1 MSRWLPEVE
10 EERWITL
17 AGRYPPLAA
26 APTTVSGTGGWNRA
40 RPLSRIGF
48 FLLGLFAGTQ
58 AQALLSLLLGFGVG
72 LAAGLITLFV
82 AEALIIRRRLFR
94 SGLEEGLWLAGLSSI
109 CGEFLPRLI
118 EHHEALALA
127 LPSLALILAGLR
139 LLNPLALVAG
149 ALLSSASVSATLGHP
164 WLSPGTGVAS
174 LYCLA
179 LALLALFLGGQS
191 FRRPS
196 HDRMLDFLV
205 ITMPVAAFGWA
216 LAASPGAFRLQALA
230 GPWYPQLL
238 PLLVPLVCAVACFVI
253 GLQRRTH
260 APLLATLLCTL
271 CLVYELREITGLP
284 LRWRLLLWGTLAL
297 LACIALDRW
306 LRKPRNG
313 ITTADVGDDAESP
326 LFPDIARAALLTPLQ
341 APTTPTPYQ
350 GGGGQAGGGGAT
362 GQF

>member
-1 MSRWLPEVE
+1 MSRWLPEVA
-10 EERWITL
+10 EERWIAL
-17 AGRYPPLAA
+17 AGRYPELAA
-26 APTTVSGTGGWNRA
+26 TPTARSGAGGWNTA
-40 RPLSRIGF
+40 RPLSRVGF

-58 AQALLSLLLGFGVG
+58 TQSLLSLLLGFDLG
-72 LAAGLITLFV
+72 LAAGLITLLV
-82 AEALIIRRRLFR
+82 AEVLIVRRRLFR

-109 CGEFLPRLI
+109 CSAFLPRLI

-127 LPSLALILAGLR
+127 LPSLTLILAGLR

-164 WLSPGTGVAS
+164 WMAPGTGVAS

-179 LALLALFLGGQS
+179 LALFALFLGGRS

-196 HDRMLDFLV
+196 FDRMLDYLV
-205 ITMPVAAFGWA
+205 IAMPVAAFGWA
-216 LAASPGAFRLQALA
+216 LVASPGAFRLQALA
-230 GPWYPQLL
+230 GPWYPHLL
-238 PLLVPLVCAVACFVI
+238 PVLVPLVCAGACFI
-253 GLQRRTH
+253 AGLRRRTH
-260 APLLATLLCTL
+260 APLLAVLLCKL

-297 LACIALDRW
+297 LACLALDRW

-313 ITTADVGDDAESP
+313 ITTAEVGDDAESP
-326 LFPDIARAALLTPLQ
+326 LFPDIARASLLTPHH
-341 APTTPTPYQ
+341 APSSPAPYQ
-350 GGGGQAGGGGAT
+350 GGGGQSGGGGAS